1 MKITEMIKALGK
13 TRADIAKDAG
23 ISIQQLNNQVS
34 KGVQVV
40 ELKDGSFVT
49 IRKDATFF
57 KAP

>member
-1 MKITEMIKALGK
+1 MKITDMIKALNK
-13 TRADIAKDAG
+13 SRADIAKEAG

-40 ELKDGSFVT
+40 ELKDGRFVT

>member
-1 MKITEMIKALGK
+1 LKITDMIKALNK
-13 TRADIAKDAG
+13 SRADIAKEAG

-40 ELKDGSFVT
+40 ELKDGRFVT

>member
-1 MKITEMIKALGK
+1 MIKALNK
-13 TRADIAKDAG
+13 SRADIAKEAG

-40 ELKDGSFVT
+40 ELKDGRFVT